1 MDKVR
6 SQQEKQ
12 RGNQNKIRKLIVN
25 EKEIN
30 NETEIL
36 NQIKL
41 RSCSKNLRKSIA
53 LMILTIF

>member
-41 RSCSKNLRKSIA
+41 RPCSKNLRKSIA